1 MKNIQ
6 MNHAQKGFTLI
17 ELMIVVAII
26 GILAAVAIPQ
36 YQNYIARAQAS
47 EAVSLLGAAKTPITE
62 FVASNG
68 TFPTAAQLVDLGV
81 IDAAAGDIAKAPSI
95 ATILPANA
103 GLAAGVVTGRLDATL
118 ANADISAALQGQVI
132 TLAYNSDTGSWVC
145 GTDLDAADY
154 QLVPGECRRTV
165 AAAEAAAAPA
175 AP

>member
-68 TFPTAAQLVDLGV
+68 SFPDDDALVDLGV
-81 IDAAAGDIAKAPSI
+81 IDANDGSIAKAPSI
-95 ATILPANA
+95 DTITSENV
-103 GLAAGVVTGRLDATL
+103 GLNNGVVTGRLDATL

-154 QLVPGECRRTV
+154 QLVPGECRRDIAT
-165 AAAEAAAAPA
+165 AEADAAPA